1 MKHPWIAVAVLAIA
15 PAVLIRPA
23 QSAEIFEK
31 VGTFDGQFLKIG
43 IGARAA
49 GMGGAFVAVAD
60 DPSAVFWNPAGL
72 ARLDEDKTSV
82 MVNHIEWPAAVNID
96 QATLVFH
103 LKALPG
109 AIAVHARSLSVA
121 DEPVRD
127 SFRPDGTGEF
137 FDAGYTSFGLTYARS
152 FTDKFSAGASLN
164 LVRLGLAD
172 FSQQTIT
179 FDLGTLYDVGVAGM
193 KIGFAI
199 QNIGGQVKFIDREAR
214 VPTVFRVGT
223 SAEIIKS
230 NSNRLIASFEFSHP
244 PDNSERLN
252 GGMEYGF
259 KDFLFLRGGY
269 NFNYDSEGIAGGA
282 GVKFPVAP
290 LKTDA
295 TFDYAYTDM
304 KTLGAGHRMS
314 LNIRF

>member
-1 MKHPWIAVAVLAIA
+1 VKRLWIALAVLGIV
-15 PAVLIRPA
+15 PGVMIRPA
-23 QSAEIFEK
+23 RAADIFEK

-72 ARLDEDKTSV
+72 ARLEEDKTSV
-82 MVNHIEWPAAVNID
+82 MVNHIEWPASVNID

-103 LKALPG
+103 VKGLPG
-109 AIAVHARSLSVA
+109 AVAVNARSLSVA

-137 FDAGYTSFGLTYARS
+137 FDAGYTSFGATYARS
-152 FTDKFSAGASLN
+152 FTDKFSAGASIN
-164 LVRLGLAD
+164 LVRLGLAE
-172 FSQQTIT
+172 FSQETIT

-199 QNIGGQVKFIDREAR
+199 QNIGGQVQFIDRQAR

-223 SAEIIKS
+223 SAEFIKTG
-230 NSNRLIASFEFSHP
+230 SNRLIGSFEFSHP

-269 NFNYDSEGIAGGA
+269 NFNYDSEGIAAGA

-290 LKTDA
+290 LKTNA

-304 KTLGAGHRMS
+304 KTLGAGHRIS

>member
-1 MKHPWIAVAVLAIA
+1 MKRVWIALAVLGTIA
-15 PAVLIRPA
+15 GPARAADV
-23 QSAEIFEK
+23 FEK

-43 IGARAA
+43 IGARAS

-72 ARLDEDKTSV
+72 ARLDEEKTSV
-82 MVNHIEWPAAVNID
+82 MVNHIEWPASVNVD

-103 LKALPG
+103 IKSLPG
-109 AIAVHARSLSVA
+109 AIAINARSLTVA

-127 SFRPDGTGEF
+127 SFRPDGTGEY
-137 FDAGYTSFGLTYARS
+137 FDAGYSTFGATYSRS
-152 FTDKFSAGASLN
+152 FTDKFSAGASIN
-164 LVRLGLAD
+164 LVKLGLAE
-172 FSQQTIT
+172 FSQETIS

-199 QNIGGQVKFIDREAR
+199 QNIGGQVQFIDREAR
-214 VPTVFRVGT
+214 IPTVFRVGT
-223 SAEIIKS
+223 SAEFIRS
-230 NSNRLIASFEFSHP
+230 TSNRLIGSFEFSHP

-252 GGMEYGF
+252 GGLEYGF

-269 NFNYDSEGIAGGA
+269 NFNYDSEGMAAGA
-282 GVKFPVAP
+282 GVKFPISS

-295 TFDYAYTDM
+295 MFDYAYTDM
-304 KTLGAGHRMS
+304 KTLGAGHRVS
-314 LNIRF
+314 LNVRF

>member
-1 MKHPWIAVAVLAIA
+1 MKRLWIALAVLGTIA
-15 PAVLIRPA
+15 GPARAADV
-23 QSAEIFEK
+23 FEK

-60 DPSAVFWNPAGL
+60 DPSAVFWNPSGL

-82 MVNHIEWPAAVNID
+82 MVNHLEWPASVNVD

-103 LKALPG
+103 IKKLPG
-109 AIAVHARSLSVA
+109 ALAINARSLTVA

-127 SFRPDGTGEF
+127 SFHPDGTGEF
-137 FDAGYTSFGLTYARS
+137 FDAGYTSFGATYARS
-152 FTDKFSAGASLN
+152 FTDKFSAGASIN
-164 LVRLGLAD
+164 LVKLGLAE
-172 FSQQTIT
+172 FNQQTIS

-199 QNIGGQVKFIDREAR
+199 QNIGGQVQFIDREAR
-214 VPTVFRVGT
+214 IPTVFRVGT
-223 SAEIIKS
+223 SADLIKS
-230 NSNRLIASFEFSHP
+230 SANHLIGSFEFSHP

-252 GGMEYGF
+252 GGLEYGF
-259 KDFLFLRGGY
+259 KDFLYLRTGY
-269 NFNYDSEGIAGGA
+269 NFNYDTEGMAAGA
-282 GVKFPVAP
+282 GVKFPISS

-304 KTLGAGHRMS
+304 KTLGAGHRIS
-314 LNIRF
+314 LNVRF